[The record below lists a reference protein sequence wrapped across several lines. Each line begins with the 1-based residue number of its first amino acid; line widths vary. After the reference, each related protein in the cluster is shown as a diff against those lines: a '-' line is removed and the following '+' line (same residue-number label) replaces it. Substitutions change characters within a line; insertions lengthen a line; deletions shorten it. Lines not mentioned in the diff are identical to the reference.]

1 MGPEDRESG
10 FPHPPGSLR
19 PLLLTHDMFF
29 GDLQSSRSL
38 HGITLSHR
46 IADSPPEEVQV
57 HTHVEA
63 HFVLVTSGCY
73 ISSASATPNRRA
85 TVVYNPPGTTH
96 RDHFHSCCC
105 RRVLENMAYPVQF
118 RSARTIP
125 MLSLAFALLSPLVVA
140 QTADPDGLSAVAPS
154 AVGISAERLG
164 KMELAIKAG
173 DFKSITSVVI
183 ARHGKLA
190 YEHYF
195 DSDGVDGFRN
205 TRSATKTITGML
217 IGAAIDRHFIP
228 SVDAHVLDYLQDKMP
243 IENPDTRKGKITIE
257 DFLTMSSLLECDD
270 ENSFSRGNEERM
282 YLVEDWAKFTLDLP
296 IRGFPDWETKPK
308 DSPYGR
314 SWSYCTAG
322 ATTLGVVL
330 ERAVKRPVP
339 DFAREVL
346 FAPLGITPVRWHFQP
361 LGTAMTGG
369 GLELRSR
376 DLLKLGQ
383 FYLDRGMWNGQ
394 PILSAEWVE
403 KSLRPHANAREDTDY
418 GYLWWLQTFHSHA
431 RSSRSYGMYGT
442 GGNKILVFPDES
454 LVVVITTTNYH
465 VQGAGALTDKL
476 VVDYVLEAAA
486 SANTQ

>member
-1 MGPEDRESG
+1 MA
-10 FPHPPGSLR
+10 HP
-19 PLLLTHDMFF
+19 T
-29 GDLQSSRSL
+29 
-38 HGITLSHR
+38 
-46 IADSPPEEVQV
+46 
-57 HTHVEA
+57 
-63 HFVLVTSGCY
+63 
-73 ISSASATPNRRA
+73 
-85 TVVYNPPGTTH
+85 
-96 RDHFHSCCC
+96 
-105 RRVLENMAYPVQF
+105 QF
-118 RSARTIP
+118 RSARTIQV
-125 MLSLAFALLSPLVVA
+125 LWLAFALLSPSVA
-140 QTADPDGLSAVAPS
+140 GQTAYPDGLSAVAPS
-154 AVGISAERLG
+154 SVGISAERLG
-164 KMELAIKAG
+164 QMEQAIKAG
-173 DFKSITSVVI
+173 DFKAITSVLI

-195 DSDGVDGFRN
+195 DSDGIDGFRN

-228 SVDAHVLDYLQDKMP
+228 SVDAHVLDYLKDRLP
-243 IENPDTRKGKITIE
+243 LENPDARKDKITIE

-322 ATTLGVVL
+322 PTTLGVVL

-346 FAPLGITPVRWHFQP
+346 FAPLGITSVKWQFQP

-376 DLLKLGQ
+376 DLFKLGQ
-383 FYLDRGMWNGQ
+383 LYLDGGAWSEHR
-394 PILSAEWVE
+394 ILSAEWVE
-403 KSLRPHANAREDTDY
+403 KSLRAHANAREDTDY
-418 GYLWWLQTFHSHA
+418 GYLWWLQTFHFHA
-431 RSSRSYGMYGT
+431 RSLRSYGMYGT
-442 GGNKILVFPDES
+442 GGNKVLVFPDEA

-465 VQGAGALTDKL
+465 FQGASALTDKL
-476 VVDYVLEAAA
+476 IVDYVLEAAV
-486 SANTQ
+486 SANAQ